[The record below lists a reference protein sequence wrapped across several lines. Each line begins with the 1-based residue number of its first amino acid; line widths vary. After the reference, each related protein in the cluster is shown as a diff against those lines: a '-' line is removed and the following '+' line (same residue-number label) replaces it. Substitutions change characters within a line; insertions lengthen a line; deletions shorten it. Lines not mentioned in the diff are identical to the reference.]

1 MAKVQ
6 RVKYFK
12 ISLED
17 KPGAL
22 LGIAHD
28 LKAKNIGLAGIW
40 AYATQPGSAEA
51 CFVAKNPDKLRN
63 AWKSSGVTIAEGT
76 ALFLKGTDKTG
87 ALVKSLEVLAQAG
100 ISITAIDAIAVGGN
114 FGSFLHVAP
123 ADVDKAAAAL
133 GAK

>member
-22 LGIAHD
+22 LGIARE

-40 AYATQPGSAEA
+40 GYATQPGSAEA
-51 CFVAKNPDKLRN
+51 FFIAKNPDKLRN
-63 AWKSSGVTIAEGT
+63 TWKSAGVAMAEGT
-76 ALFLKGTDKTG
+76 GLFLKGTDKTG

-100 ISITAIDAIAVGGN
+100 INIMAIDAIAVSGN

-123 ADVDKAAAAL
+123 DDVDKAAAAL